1 MISDFF
7 LVFAGNA
14 VSYVRSFQ
22 LSDVT
27 STDKETKGGVLISQK
42 KTLALKFIYSHFND
56 ATTLLLVC
64 TPKKK
69 IIVLDFKLW
78 TTNIANLQFE
88 LVDSASFLLHLV
100 IPDDECK
107 LAKAQKHRFEP
118 YWFNIH
124 FSILNWNTTTA
135 LILIYQANENFLT
148 DFSPIRIAC
157 KNYFR
162 YCNYDV
168 IRFHQNREPP

>member
-1 MISDFF
+1 M
-7 LVFAGNA
+7 
-14 VSYVRSFQ
+14 RSFQ

-56 ATTLLLVC
+56 ATTLLLVW
-64 TPKKK
+64 TPK
-69 IIVLDFKLW
+69 IIVFDFELS

-88 LVDSASFLLHLV
+88 LVDSVSFILV

-118 YWFNIH
+118 YCFNIH